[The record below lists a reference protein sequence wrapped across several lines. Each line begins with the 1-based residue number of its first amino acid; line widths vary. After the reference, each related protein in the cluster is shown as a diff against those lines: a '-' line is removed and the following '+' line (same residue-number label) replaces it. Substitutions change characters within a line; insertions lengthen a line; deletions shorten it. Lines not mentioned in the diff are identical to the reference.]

1 MKIALI
7 IFTRNE
13 RKNSE
18 ATFPKIPKNIVDK
31 IYVVDGNS
39 QDGTREFFQRLKVEV
54 FGQTYPGV
62 GGAYESAFK
71 NTKEEALIFWHPD
84 GNMNPNDIKKFV
96 LLLQKGSD
104 FIVASRM
111 IKGAYNEEDDEFFK
125 PRKWFNLSLAFICN
139 LIWGR
144 GGNKTTDI
152 VQGYRAISR
161 KAFNEMKI
169 KIPDAVAPDLEQII
183 RALKFGIKITEFP
196 TKEGKRIYGKTS
208 MTSFKTGKENLKVF
222 FNELWSR

>member
-18 ATFPKIPKNIVDK
+18 ATFPKIPQKAVDN

-39 QDGTREFFQRLKVEV
+39 HDGTREYYQKLKIKV
-54 FGQTYPGV
+54 FGQKYPGV

-84 GNMNPNDIKKFV
+84 GNMDPADIKKFV
-96 LLLQKGSD
+96 LLLKRGND
-104 FIVASRM
+104 FVVASRM
-111 IKGAYNEEDDEFFK
+111 IKDSYNEEDDMLFK
-125 PRKWFNLSLAFICN
+125 PRKWFNVSLAFVCN
-139 LIWGR
+139 IIWGR
-144 GGNKTTDI
+144 NGNKTTDI

-161 KAFNEMKI
+161 KAFNKMEI
-169 KIPDAVAPDLEQII
+169 KVPNAVAPDFEQVI
-183 RALKFGIKITEFP
+183 RALKYGIKITEFP

-222 FNELWSR
+222 FNELW